1 MPPQRPFA
9 QDAAMRDETVILI
22 HGVWMRAFSLLLL
35 RRRLR
40 EAGFRTEL
48 FDYAS
53 VFGRDERSLERLG
66 QCIRAQPASRVHL
79 VGHSLGGLVALR
91 ALERL
96 PIALNGRVVCLGS
109 PLNGSAVAQ
118 RLTRRDGRAQLL
130 GCSADILCRGLPD
143 RMPSAEVGVIAGTR
157 AVGLGQLLGAFDG
170 PNDGTVSVAET
181 RWSGAAGHCEVYVS
195 HTGLTF
201 STTAATLAA
210 RFLRCGS
217 FTEPAVERPIKLAAR
232 AQ

>member
-1 MPPQRPFA
+1 
-9 QDAAMRDETVILI
+9 MRDETVILI

-66 QCIRAQPASRVHL
+66 RRIQAQPARRVHL

-96 PIALNGRVVCLGS
+96 PVALDGRVVCLGS

-118 RLTRRDGRAQLL
+118 RLNRRDSRAQLL
-130 GCSADILCRGLPD
+130 GCSAEILCSGLPD
-143 RMPSAEVGVIAGTR
+143 RAPPAEVGVIAGTR
-157 AVGLGQLLGAFDG
+157 AVGVGQLLGVFDG

-181 RWSGAAGHCEVYVS
+181 RWSGAAEHCEVYVS

-201 STTAATLAA
+201 SATAATLAA
-210 RFLRCGS
+210 RFLRSGS
-217 FTEPAVERPIKLAAR
+217 FTQPGAETPIKLAAR

>member
-1 MPPQRPFA
+1 
-9 QDAAMRDETVILI
+9 MRDEAVILI

-40 EAGFRTEL
+40 EAGFHTEL

-53 VFGRDERSLERLG
+53 VFGRDEYSLDRLSRRI
-66 QCIRAQPASRVHL
+66 QAQRAGTVHL

-91 ALERL
+91 TLGLL
-96 PIALNGRVVCLGS
+96 PTGLNGRVVCLGS

-118 RLTRRDGRAQLL
+118 RLTRRGSGAQLL
-130 GCSADILCRGLPD
+130 GCSTQVLCSGLPSQA
-143 RMPSAEVGVIAGTR
+143 SAASVGVIAGTR
-157 AVGLGQLLGAFDG
+157 ALGLGHLMGAFDG

-181 RWSGAAGHCEVYVS
+181 RWPGASAHREVNTS

-201 STTAATLAA
+201 SREAAALTVH
-210 RFLRCGS
+210 FLRSGTFDPS
-217 FTEPAVERPIKLAAR
+217 P
-232 AQ
+232 

>member
-1 MPPQRPFA
+1 MS
-9 QDAAMRDETVILI
+9 DETVILI
-22 HGVWMRAFSLLLL
+22 HGVWMRAFSLLAL

-53 VFGRDERSLERLG
+53 VFGRDERSLERL
-66 QCIRAQPASRVHL
+66 SRRIETQRSGGVHL

-91 ALERL
+91 TVERL
-96 PIALNGRVVCLGS
+96 GDGFDGRVVCLGS

-118 RLTRRDGRAQLL
+118 RLTRRGAATKLL
-130 GCSADILCRGLPD
+130 GCSTEVLCSGVPPGPAATR
-143 RMPSAEVGVIAGTR
+143 VGVIAGTR
-157 AVGLGQLLGAFDG
+157 ALGLGQLMGAFDG

-181 RWSGAAGHCEVYVS
+181 RWPGASEHREVNTS

-201 STTAATLAA
+201 SREAAALVV
-210 RFLRCGS
+210 RFLRSGS
-217 FTEPAVERPIKLAAR
+217 FDGAAS
-232 AQ
+232 

>member
-1 MPPQRPFA
+1 VAAGALPPQAPFA
-9 QDAAMRDETVILI
+9 QDADMRDETVILI

-40 EAGFRTEL
+40 EAGFHTEL

-66 QCIRAQPASRVHL
+66 RRIQAQQAPRVHL

-91 ALERL
+91 ALGRL
-96 PIALNGRVVCLGS
+96 PTALNGRVVCLGS

-118 RLTRRDGRAQLL
+118 RLNRRDGRAQLL
-130 GCSADILCRGLPD
+130 GCSAEILCRGLPE
-143 RMPSAEVGVIAGTR
+143 RAASVEVGVIAGTR
-157 AVGLGQLLGAFDG
+157 AVGVGQLLGAFDG
-170 PNDGTVSVAET
+170 PNDGTVNVAET
-181 RWSGAAGHCEVYVS
+181 LWPGAAEHCEVYVS

-201 STTAATLAA
+201 SATAAALAV
-210 RFLRCGS
+210 RFLRSGS
-217 FTEPAVERPIKLAAR
+217 FA
-232 AQ
+232 